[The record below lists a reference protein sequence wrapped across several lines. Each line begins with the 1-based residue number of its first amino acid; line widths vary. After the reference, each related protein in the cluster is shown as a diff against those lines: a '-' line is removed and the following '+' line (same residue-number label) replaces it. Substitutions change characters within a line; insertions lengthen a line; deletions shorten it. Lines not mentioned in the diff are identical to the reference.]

1 MTKAEILRELANH
14 TGTISLP
21 GARTMGKQPLSW
33 FMLRMDPS
41 FLHQ

>member
-14 TGTISLP
+14 TGTILP

-33 FMLRMDPS
+33 FMLRMDPG